1 MDWKSGFV
9 PVVALGALLSL
20 AGRGGLPVG
29 PEVRLQEPATVS
41 GIVTEAGGGAPVA
54 GAAVEVVGAGALQT
68 VRTGRDGRF
77 TLRVIWDRGEE
88 STPGNAVLK
97 TRIGAAGYEAL
108 ELELKLAPGTQQQ
121 DFQLA
126 PSAR

>member
-1 MDWKSGFV
+1 MDWKSAFV
-9 PVVALGALLSL
+9 PVVTLGALLSL

-29 PEVRLQEPATVS
+29 PAVSLQEPATVS
-41 GIVTEAGGGAPVA
+41 GRVTEACGGNPVA
-54 GAAVEVVGAGALQT
+54 GAAIEVVGAGALQT
-68 VRTGRDGRF
+68 VRTGPDGRF

-97 TRIGAAGYEAL
+97 TRVGAAGYDAL

-121 DFQLA
+121 DFELA
-126 PSAR
+126 PAAR